1 LQTAGNWFINRSLF
15 DPRKT
20 FQLRGPLRRLPD
32 TARWGARAWVFAA
45 VALGGNIVAF
55 LLPPLRQPE
64 SYHQFADVRT
74 LAGIPNC
81 LNVVSNAGFLV
92 VGVLGLWYLAGS
104 DRFIEPRERTAYMV
118 FFLGVCGT
126 SFGSAYYH
134 WAPRNGTL
142 AWDRLPMT
150 LAFMS
155 LLSAMIAERISATAG
170 TRLLWPLVALGAA
183 SVAWWRWTENL
194 WPYMAAQ
201 YFTIFLIG
209 WLVLLFSPSYTRGGD
224 LLVVTGLYALAK
236 VAERLDKWIFSLKG
250 WISGHTLKHL
260 IATAAVYW
268 LLRMLRKRASRGSMS
283 HLAFSPHSRLTNH

>member
-1 LQTAGNWFINRSLF
+1 MQTSVNWFINRTLF

-20 FQLRGPLRRLPD
+20 LHLGGPLRRLPD
-32 TARWGARAWVFAA
+32 TARGGPRAWLFAA
-45 VALGGNIVAF
+45 VALAGNIAAY

-64 SYHQFADVRT
+64 SYHQFADGRT

-81 LNVVSNAGFLV
+81 LNVVSNLGFLV
-92 VGVLGLWYLAGS
+92 VGVMGLWYLAGS
-104 DRFIEPRERTAYMV
+104 DRFIEPRERNAYLV

-126 SFGSAYYH
+126 FFGSAYYH
-134 WAPRNGTL
+134 WAPRDATL

-155 LLSAMIAERISATAG
+155 LLSAMIAERISAIAG
-170 TRLLWPLVALGAA
+170 RRLLWPLVAAGAA
-183 SVAWWRWTENL
+183 SVGWWRWTGNL
-194 WPYMAAQ
+194 WPYVAAQ

-209 WLVLLFSPSYTRGGD
+209 WLLLLFPPSYTRGGD

-236 VAERLDKWIFSLKG
+236 VAERLDGWIFACKG

-260 IATAAVYW
+260 LAAAAVYW
-268 LLRMLRKRASRGSMS
+268 LLRMLRQRASRGSLS
-283 HLAFSPHSRLTNH
+283 QLAISPHSRLTNH